1 MATTTVTPEM
11 TVQQLIDAGVIT
23 LVQLQSFADRK
34 AAGATR
40 GAASADRA
48 AFAEE
53 VWSIVLEQPTA
64 QWKNGKI
71 LKQWYPNG
79 KEDDA
84 ELEKARVKRHQQI
97 SRALADLV
105 SDGRLVK
112 QRKGSSASGT
122 FYTVVEAKVPAA
134 DEAPA
139 DTGEGS
145 ADESDA

>member
-79 KEDDA
+79 KEADA

-112 QRKGSSASGT
+112 ERKGSSASGT
-122 FYTVVEAKVPAA
+122 FYTVVADRIPAPA
-134 DEAPA
+134 DEA
-139 DTGEGS
+139 DDSG
-145 ADESDA
+145 DEA

>member
-1 MATTTVTPEM
+1 MATTTTVTHEM

-34 AAGATR
+34 ASGASR
-40 GAASADRA
+40 GAASPDRA

-64 QWKNGKI
+64 QWKNGKV

-79 KEDDA
+79 KEADA

-122 FYTVVEAKVPAA
+122 FYTVVETKVPVA
-134 DEAPA
+134 EAPA
-139 DTGEGS
+139 DTDEGS

>member
-1 MATTTVTPEM
+1 MPMATNETVTTVTPEM
-11 TVQQLIDAGVIT
+11 TVQQLMDAGVIT
-23 LVQLQSFADRK
+23 LAQLQGFANRK

-40 GAASADRA
+40 GAASPDRA

-64 QWKNGKI
+64 QWKNGKV
-71 LKQWYPNG
+71 LKQWYPDG
-79 KEDDA
+79 KQADD

-112 QRKGSSASGT
+112 QRKGTSASGT
-122 FYTVVEAKVPAA
+122 FYTVVADRIPAPA
-134 DEAPA
+134 DEA
-139 DTGEGS
+139 DDSG
-145 ADESDA
+145 DEA

>member
-1 MATTTVTPEM
+1 MATNETVTTVTPEM
-11 TVQQLIDAGVIT
+11 TVQQLMDAGVIT
-23 LVQLQSFADRK
+23 LAQLQGFANRK

-40 GAASADRA
+40 GAASPDRA

-64 QWKNGKI
+64 QWKNGKV
-71 LKQWYPNG
+71 LKQWYPDG
-79 KEDDA
+79 KQDDA

-112 QRKGSSASGT
+112 QRKGTSASGT
-122 FYTVVEAKVPAA
+122 FYTVVADRIPAPA
-134 DEAPA
+134 DEA
-139 DTGEGS
+139 DDSG
-145 ADESDA
+145 DEA

>member
-1 MATTTVTPEM
+1 MPMATNETVTTVTPEM
-11 TVQQLIDAGVIT
+11 TVQQLMDAGVIT
-23 LVQLQSFADRK
+23 LAQLQGFANRK

-40 GAASADRA
+40 GAASPDRA

-64 QWKNGKI
+64 QWKNGKV
-71 LKQWYPNG
+71 LKQWYPDG
-79 KEDDA
+79 KQADA

-112 QRKGSSASGT
+112 QRKGTSASGT
-122 FYTVVEAKVPAA
+122 FYTVVADRIPAPA
-134 DEAPA
+134 DEA
-139 DTGEGS
+139 DDSG
-145 ADESDA
+145 DEA